1 MAPKSLIDVLERA
14 KSWPAEQ
21 QEELAAYAREIETRH
36 AEPYVMTEDEEAAVN
51 EGLAQLDRG
60 EFVTEEEMEKV
71 WKRLSVR

>member
-1 MAPKSLIDVLERA
+1 
-14 KSWPAEQ
+14 
-21 QEELAAYAREIETRH
+21 
-36 AEPYVMTEDEEAAVN
+36 MTEDEEAAVN